1 MSFPPQLLL
10 GTPVGTTAG
19 APLGGASIV
28 YPADADYTL
37 TTSGAQPESTR
48 QFLQVTSTP
57 PLTATRKLVVP
68 LNDGQPWIVQNS
80 TTGGQSILVIGPSGT
95 GVVVLNG
102 AIASVVCDGTNIYPL
117 GGQGGLI
124 SVANQAALEAL
135 PVAGL
140 PTGTEIYLASQ
151 TTEWSYEPADTS
163 AADYLHIPALGGGNF
178 VYKNATNPFAW
189 QGATFYVDPVG
200 GSDDNPGTALLP
212 WQTVM
217 GGWVTRVGGIYGI
230 IDLRARTILQMV
242 NGETIGSE
250 LIQFAIS
257 MATPATRLSILGAY
271 NNLGAATTIATR
283 TAKNRSTG
291 QRLVITATALPGGVA
306 VGTLV
311 LNTSTTPHSMA
322 TVEGVSGANLTLT
335 QPTAVQTLG
344 APNLFPAEDDTWG
357 VGNNIQFQT
366 TLGIN
371 LGDISGLTSDSSAF
385 VLLQALTFQDQT
397 GSEYSYPGG
406 FTGLSVLLVD
416 CYAKNCQLLL
426 SDTFGAFLTNVLSNY
441 YTWVYNNYLP
451 FFIAGSYLNLIVIA
465 SSPVVDGD
473 THVAVLNAED
483 AGGSTIYIGL
493 CYAGQLLTQNS
504 SVWVNPVV
512 YGSAALWGGSSNMM
526 FKSTLTLET
535 GLTFSGVLLQTTYD
549 LNSSNTVQ
557 AYNSGTGAWT
567 HGVTCNPTNMDAN
580 GGLVAPVAQCSYALL
595 GAPA

>member
-1 MSFPPQLLL
+1 MTFPAQLLL
-10 GTPVGTTAG
+10 GAPVGTTAG

-28 YPADADYTL
+28 YPADADYAL

-57 PLTATRKLVVP
+57 SLTATRKLVVP
-68 LNDGQPWIVQNS
+68 LNDGQPWIVQNN

-212 WQTVM
+212 WKTVM

-230 IDLRARTILQMV
+230 INLRLQTVLQMV
-242 NGETIGSE
+242 NSEAIGAE
-250 LIQFAIS
+250 LIQFEIS
-257 MATPATRLSILGAY
+257 MATPATSLSILGAY

-291 QRLVITATALPGGVA
+291 QKLVITATALPGGVA

-335 QPTAVQTLG
+335 QPTAAQTLG

-371 LGDISGLTSDSSAF
+371 LGTINGLTSDSSAF

-416 CYAKNCQLLL
+416 CYVKNCQLLI
-426 SDTFGAFLTNVLSNY
+426 SGAFSAYLTNVLSNY
-441 YTWVYNNYLP
+441 YTWVYNTYLP
-451 FFIAGSYLNLIVIA
+451 FFIAGSFDNVIVIQSA
-465 SSPVVDGD
+465 PVFDGD

-483 AGGSTIYIGL
+483 EGGSSIYIGL
-493 CYAGQLLTQNS
+493 CYAGQLLTQNT
-504 SVWVNPVV
+504 SVWVNAVI
-512 YGSAALWGGSSNMM
+512 YGSQALWGGSSNMM
-526 FKSTLTLET
+526 FKSTLTLEN
-535 GLTFSGVLLQTTYD
+535 GKTFAANLLQTTYQ
-549 LNSSNTVQ
+549 LNSSGTAQ
-557 AYNSGTGAWT
+557 AYSSSTGLWT
-567 HGVTCNPTNMDAN
+567 TGVTVTAAHMDSN